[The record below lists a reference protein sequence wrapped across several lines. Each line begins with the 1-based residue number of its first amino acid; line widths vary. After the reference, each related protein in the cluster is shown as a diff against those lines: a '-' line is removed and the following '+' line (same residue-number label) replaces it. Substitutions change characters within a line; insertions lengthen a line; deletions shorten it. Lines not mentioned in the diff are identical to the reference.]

1 MIPGV
6 RRPCIDCGTLA
17 SGSRCAP
24 CQTALEQR
32 ISAAR
37 GPRPHYA
44 GNYAKRAKAVRESG
58 EPCYLC
64 GEHGTVDD
72 PIQADHLVEGDPG
85 SPLLPAHR
93 SCNIRKSNQ
102 SRAKS

>member
-6 RRPCIDCGTLA
+6 KRPCIDCGTLA
-17 SGSRCAP
+17 TGSRCP
-24 CQTALEQR
+24 TCQTALER
-32 ISAAR
+32 RLSAQR

-44 GNYAKRAKAVRESG
+44 GDYRKRAKQVRESG
-58 EPCYLC
+58 QPCYLC
-64 GEHGTVDD
+64 GQYGTADD
-72 PIQADHLVEGDPG
+72 PIQADHLVEGDPR

-102 SRAKS
+102 SRGR